1 MYIVIGHILV
11 LGKNHYLPKRRFF
24 SPSLN
29 LSMECFPKI
38 NYLANINKKIFSKIM
53 VLILIFFL

>member
-1 MYIVIGHILV
+1 MYMVISHILV
-11 LGKNHYLPKRRFF
+11 LEKNHYLPKRRFY

-38 NYLANINKKIFSKIM
+38 NYLANIIKKN
-53 VLILIFFL
+53 V